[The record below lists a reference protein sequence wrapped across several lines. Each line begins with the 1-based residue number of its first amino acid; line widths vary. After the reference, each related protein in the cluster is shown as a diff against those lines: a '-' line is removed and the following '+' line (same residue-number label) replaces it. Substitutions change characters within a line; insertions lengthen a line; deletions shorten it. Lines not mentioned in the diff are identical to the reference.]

1 MTHGAGATVWRFT
14 PLSLEEPFYRMKDSE
29 LCGYKVRG
37 LAEDSFDAKYRCFP
51 FLVAGKT
58 RKWVPIPSAGAR
70 YTLS

>member
-14 PLSLEEPFYRMKDSE
+14 SLSLEEPFYRMKDSE

-51 FLVAGKT
+51 FFWSRAKHVNGYLYRQLALD
-58 RKWVPIPSAGAR
+58 I
-70 YTLS
+70 L

>member
-14 PLSLEEPFYRMKDSE
+14 SLSLEEPFYRMKDSE

-51 FLVAGKT
+51 FFGRGQNT
-58 RKWVPIPSAGAR
+58 
-70 YTLS
+70 